1 MSKSLRKSSFIG
13 TGRDAVEAL
22 DGEKRIGRIYRG
34 TYRVV
39 KNGCGSC
46 VCARATA
53 SELSIHW
60 MKLKLR
66 SLGIRTAQ
74 GVRGTILLTGRLT
87 VV

>member
-39 KNGCGSC
+39 KKWMWFSRLRPHPHGKRVVDSLDEAKAEITEAYERYKGS
-46 VCARATA
+46 V
-53 SELSIHW
+53 E
-60 MKLKLR
+60 R
-66 SLGIRTAQ
+66 SC
-74 GVRGTILLTGRLT
+74 
-87 VV
+87 